1 MRWLVRVAGSLLLLA
16 LLAVAA
22 LFLVP
27 TETVGRLASAQIERL
42 TGRAVTIEGG
52 LRPTIWPQIGVRTGP
67 VTLQNAPWSKAGP
80 MLRADALD
88 LSIDAAALF
97 GGTVRVTGIK
107 LTAPE
112 ILLERAT
119 DGSVNWD
126 LTAPVPAAA
135 DAAAGSCPGGRAGA
149 AALGPRSHVQL

>member
-16 LLAVAA
+16 LLALAA

-67 VTLQNAPWSKAGP
+67 VTLQQMESHALCRPRPDAGQ
-80 MLRADALD
+80 
-88 LSIDAAALF
+88 AA
-97 GGTVRVTGIK
+97 
-107 LTAPE
+107 
-112 ILLERAT
+112 
-119 DGSVNWD
+119 
-126 LTAPVPAAA
+126 
-135 DAAAGSCPGGRAGA
+135 
-149 AALGPRSHVQL
+149 